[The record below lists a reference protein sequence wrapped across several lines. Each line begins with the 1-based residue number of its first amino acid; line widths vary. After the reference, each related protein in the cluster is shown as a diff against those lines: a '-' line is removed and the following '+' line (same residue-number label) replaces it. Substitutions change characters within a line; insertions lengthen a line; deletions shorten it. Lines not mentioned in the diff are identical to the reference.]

1 MKKNNKNL
9 TDETSQWARWIALYE
24 AVNLI
29 IDKAESKNIKLEDIV
44 FKPLD
49 IKDYIASTEDIILR
63 KLLKEEHNIDIAYQE
78 DSSKKEEFQ
87 FV

>member
-1 MKKNNKNL
+1 MKKNNKKI
-9 TDETSQWARWIALYE
+9 DQEAQWARWIALYE
-24 AVNLI
+24 AVNII

-63 KLLKEEHNIDIAYQE
+63 KLLKEQYNIDVAY
-78 DSSKKEEFQ
+78 KEEPSNKEEYQ
-87 FV
+87 FI

>member
-1 MKKNNKNL
+1 MKKNNKHL

-63 KLLKEEHNIDIAYQE
+63 KLLKEEHNIDISYQDE
-78 DSSKKEEFQ
+78 PPKKEEYQ

>member
-1 MKKNNKNL
+1 MKKNNNNL

-63 KLLKEEHNIDIAYQE
+63 KLLKEEYNIDIAYQDE
-78 DSSKKEEFQ
+78 ISKKEEYQ